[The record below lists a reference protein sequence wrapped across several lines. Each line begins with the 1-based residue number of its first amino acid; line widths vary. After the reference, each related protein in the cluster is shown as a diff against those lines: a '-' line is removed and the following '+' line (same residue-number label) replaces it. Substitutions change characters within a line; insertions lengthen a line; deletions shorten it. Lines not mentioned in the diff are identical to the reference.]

1 MMKYASIVNR
11 LDSPASYA
19 WEIHDRAR
27 ARREAGE
34 DIIVLS
40 VGDPDFGT
48 PPAITE
54 AAIRSLRA
62 GRTHYGG
69 FAGGQAFREAIA
81 KRHVLQTGHA
91 ISPDQVLI
99 CPGAQN
105 GLYASALCLVE
116 PDDEV
121 LVPEPRYVTY
131 ENVIDATGATRVDVP
146 LDVDRRFHL
155 DVDKLAAAVTD
166 RTRMIL
172 LNTPH
177 NPTGMVMTRDELEG
191 VAALALEH
199 DLWVVCDEVYAD
211 LTFDVPHVSV
221 CSLPRIRDRSVSIG
235 SLSKSHAMQ
244 GWRLGWVIA
253 PPVLAAHLVNLV
265 KPMHYGLSP
274 FLQDAA
280 VVALTEQHP
289 ETEVMKRAYRERRDL
304 VCRRINAMPGLACS
318 WPEGSMFL
326 LVDVRATG
334 LDGEGFAWGLLEHG
348 GVSLLPGT
356 GFGASVTGHVRFSLT
371 MPVDVLDEACNRIE
385 RYARSLESV
394 AASA

>member
-1 MMKYASIVNR
+1 MKFASVVDR
-11 LDSPASYA
+11 LDTAAAYA
-19 WEIHDRAR
+19 WAIHDKAKE
-27 ARREAGE
+27 RRNNGE
-34 DIIVLS
+34 DVILLS

-54 AAIRSLRA
+54 AAITSLRA

-69 FAGGQAFREAIA
+69 FAGGQEFRQALVE
-81 KRHVLQTGHA
+81 RHAAQTGQT
-91 ISPDQVLI
+91 ISPDQVVI

-105 GLYASALCLVE
+105 GLYATTLCLVE
-116 PDDEV
+116 PGDEV
-121 LVPEPRYVTY
+121 IVPEPRYVTY
-131 ENVIDATGATRVDVP
+131 EAVVDASGATRIDVP
-146 LDVDRRFHL
+146 LEVDRGFHL
-155 DVDKLAAAVTD
+155 DPDKVAAAVTD

-177 NPTGMVMTRDELEG
+177 NPTGMVMIREELEAI
-191 VAALALEH
+191 AALALRH

-211 LTFDVPHVSV
+211 LTFDVPHTSV
-221 CSLPRIRDRSVSIG
+221 CSLPQIADRSVSIG

-253 PPVLAAHLVNLV
+253 PPDLAKHLVNLV

-280 VVALTEQHP
+280 VVALTEKHP
-289 ETEVMKRAYRERRDL
+289 ETEEMNRAYRERRDL
-304 VCRRINAMPGLACS
+304 VCSRINAMPGLACT

-326 LVDVRATG
+326 LVDVRGTG
-334 LDGEGFAWGLLEHG
+334 LDGEGFAWGLLDHG

-356 GFGASVTGHVRFSLT
+356 GFGASVTGHVRVSLS
-371 MPVDVLDEACNRIE
+371 MPLAILEDACDRIE
-385 RYARSLESV
+385 RYARSLETRS
-394 AASA
+394 ASA

>member
-1 MMKYASIVNR
+1 MKFASIVNR
-11 LDSPASYA
+11 LDTAAAYA
-19 WEIHDRAR
+19 WAIHDRAR
-27 ARREAGE
+27 ERQNDGQ
-34 DIIVLS
+34 DIILLS

-54 AAIRSLRA
+54 AAIKSLRA

-69 FAGGQAFREAIA
+69 FAGSAEFRRALA
-81 KRHVLQTGHA
+81 DRHREQTGQV
-91 ISPDQVLI
+91 ISPDQVVV

-105 GLYASALCLVE
+105 GLYAATLCLVE
-116 PDDEV
+116 SGDEV
-121 LVPEPRYVTY
+121 IVPEPRYVTY
-131 ENVIDATGATRVDVP
+131 ESVVDASGATRVDVP
-146 LDVDRRFHL
+146 LDVDRGFHL
-155 DVDKLAAAVTD
+155 DPDKVAAAVTD

-177 NPTGMVMTRDELEG
+177 NPTGMVMTREELEG
-191 VAALALEH
+191 VAEVALRH

-221 CSLPRIRDRSVSIG
+221 CALPRIVDRSVSIG

-253 PPVLAAHLVNLV
+253 PPDLAKHLVNLV

-280 VVALTEQHP
+280 AIALTEDHP
-289 ETEVMKRAYRERRDL
+289 ETDAMHRDYRERRDL
-304 VCRRINAMPGLACS
+304 VCSRINTMPGLACS

-326 LVDVRATG
+326 LVDVRGTG
-334 LDGEGFAWGLLEHG
+334 LDGEKFAWGLLDHG

-371 MPVDVLDEACNRIE
+371 MPLDILEDACDRIE
-385 RYARSLESV
+385 RYARYLDTLP
-394 AASA
+394 ASA

>member
-1 MMKYASIVNR
+1 MKFASIVHR
-11 LDSPASYA
+11 LDTAAAYA
-19 WEIHDRAR
+19 WAIHDKAR
-27 ARREAGE
+27 ERRNNGE
-34 DIIVLS
+34 DVILLS

-48 PPAITE
+48 PPAITD
-54 AAIRSLRA
+54 AAIASLRA

-69 FAGGQAFREAIA
+69 FAGSQEFRDALVA
-81 KRHVLQTGHA
+81 RHAAQTGQKVA
-91 ISPDQVLI
+91 PEQVVI

-105 GLYASALCLVE
+105 GLYAAALCLVE
-116 PDDEV
+116 SGDEV
-121 LVPEPRYVTY
+121 IVPEPRYVTY
-131 ENVIDATGATRVDVP
+131 EAVVDATGATRVDVP
-146 LDVDRRFHL
+146 LDVDRDFHL
-155 DVDKLAAAVTD
+155 DPDKVASAVTD

-177 NPTGMVMTRDELEG
+177 NPTGMVMTRDELE
-191 VAALALEH
+191 AIAELALRK

-221 CSLPRIRDRSVSIG
+221 RSLPQIADRSVSVG

-253 PPVLAAHLVNLV
+253 SPEFAKHLVNLV

-280 VVALTEQHP
+280 AVALNEEHA
-289 ETEVMKRAYRERRDL
+289 EVEAMHREYRARRDL
-304 VCRRINAMPGLACS
+304 VCRRINAIPALACS

-326 LVDVRATG
+326 LVDVRGTG
-334 LDGEGFAWGLLEHG
+334 LDGERFAWGLLEHG

-371 MPVDVLDEACNRIE
+371 MPLDVLEDACDRIE
-385 RYARSLESV
+385 RYTRSLETLS
-394 AASA
+394 ASA